1 MEDVKYYMHDTYVEI
16 IRPIKATPILEY
28 DSVGN
33 VKDLT
38 QTEDG
43 SHPYLLTSFYPDSV
57 AGAGVKNHPYCN
69 HIALRTGQTVH
80 VLYYDTLFSVYAE
93 PIAIET
99 HPDKTNPSKIAYV
112 DWVAFDIDNN
122 GVLPEKLF
130 FAKEDLFAFMVK
142 YIRAKEEIELEKAI
156 TNEAKD
162 GDIFRV
168 VGIERDEEDE

>member
-1 MEDVKYYMHDTYVEI
+1 MD
-16 IRPIKATPILEY
+16 
-28 DSVGN
+28 
-33 VKDLT
+33 
-38 QTEDG
+38 
-43 SHPYLLTSFYPDSV
+43 YLD
-57 AGAGVKNHPYCN
+57 K
-69 HIALRTGQTVH
+69 IALYFDISTDD
-80 VLYYDTLFSVYAE
+80 LL
-93 PIAIET
+93 
-99 HPDKTNPSKIAYV
+99 HPDKTNLSKIAYV

-130 FAKEDLFAFMVK
+130 FSKEDLFAFMVK